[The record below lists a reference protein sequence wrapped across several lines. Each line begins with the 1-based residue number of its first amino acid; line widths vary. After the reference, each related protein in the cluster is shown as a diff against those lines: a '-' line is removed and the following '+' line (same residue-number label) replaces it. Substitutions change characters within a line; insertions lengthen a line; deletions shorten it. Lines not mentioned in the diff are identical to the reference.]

1 MAEWIVL
8 GSAHA
13 VPDAAH
19 ANTHFVLTDGER
31 TLLVDAPCEVVPRL
45 RQVGVSPWELTDIV
59 LTHFHPDHTA
69 GMPMLL
75 MDSWLQGRT
84 TPLHIYALADVVE
97 RLKQLMALY
106 RWENWPNFFPVVFHT
121 LPESPLTPVL
131 EAPGWQVWASPV
143 AHMVPGVGLRIA
155 FPNGEVLAYS
165 GDTAP
170 TDTVVALAEGAD
182 YLFHEATGA
191 MEGHTSAAQAG
202 EIAARAGA
210 KRLYLVHTA
219 TDAASRAALAA
230 EARKTFGGEVVV
242 ADDLLRL
249 SVGV

>member
-13 VPDAAH
+13 VPDAHH

-45 RQVGVSPWELTDIV
+45 RQAGISPWHLTAII

-84 TPLHIYALADVVE
+84 APLHIYALEDVIE
-97 RLKQLMALY
+97 RLQRLMSLY
-106 RWENWPNFFPVVFHT
+106 RWENWPDFFPVVFHAI
-121 LPESPLTPVL
+121 PAEALTPVL
-131 EAPGWQVWASPV
+131 EAPSWRVWASPV
-143 AHMVPGVGLRIA
+143 VHMVPAVGLRIA

-165 GDTAP
+165 GDTGP
-170 TDTVVALAEGAD
+170 TEAVVGLAKGAD
-182 YLFHEATGA
+182 YLFHEASGA

-210 KRLYLVHTA
+210 KRLYLVHTP
-219 TDAASRAALAA
+219 TDAARRAALGA
-230 EARKTFGGEVVV
+230 EARKHFGGEVVV
-242 ADDLLRL
+242 ADDLLRV
-249 SVGV
+249 SVGA

>member
-1 MAEWIVL
+1 MPEWIVL

-13 VPDAAH
+13 VPDAQH
-19 ANTHFVLTDGER
+19 ANTHFALTDGER

-45 RQVGVSPWELTDIV
+45 RQAGISPWHLTEII

-84 TPLHIYALADVVE
+84 APLHIYALADVIE
-97 RLKQLMALY
+97 RLQQLMALY
-106 RWENWPNFFPVVFHT
+106 RWETWPDFFPVHFHT
-121 LPESPLTPVL
+121 IAEKPLTRVL

-143 AHMVPGVGLRIA
+143 VHMVPAIGLRVA

-165 GDTAP
+165 GDTGP
-170 TDTVVALAEGAD
+170 TEAVVDLAREAD
-182 YLFHEATGA
+182 YLFHEASGA
-191 MEGHTSAAQAG
+191 MEGHTSAFQAG
-202 EIAARAGA
+202 EIAARAQA

-219 TDAASRAALAA
+219 TDAASRAALAV
-230 EARKTFGGEVVV
+230 EARKAFGGEVTL
-242 ADDLLRL
+242 ADDLLRV
-249 SVGV
+249 SVGE

>member
-13 VPDAAH
+13 VPDAQH
-19 ANTHFVLTDGER
+19 ANTHFALTDGER
-31 TLLVDAPCEVVPRL
+31 TLLVDAPCEVVSRL
-45 RQVGVSPWELTDIV
+45 RQAGISPWHLDEII

-84 TPLHIYALADVVE
+84 APLHIYALEDVID
-97 RLKQLMALY
+97 RLQRLMSLY
-106 RWENWPNFFPVVFHT
+106 RWENWPDFFPVVFHAIPT
-121 LPESPLTPVL
+121 EAMTPVL
-131 EAPGWQVWASPV
+131 EAPAWRVWASPV
-143 AHMVPGVGLRIA
+143 EHMVPAIGLRIA

-165 GDTAP
+165 GDTGPCEA
-170 TDTVVALAEGAD
+170 VVGLARHAD

-191 MEGHTSAAQAG
+191 MGGHTSAAQAG
-202 EIAARAGA
+202 DTAARAGA

-219 TDAASRAALAA
+219 TDPATRTALAT
-230 EARKTFGGEVVV
+230 EASKVFDGEVVV
-242 ADDLLRL
+242 ADDLLRV
-249 SVGV
+249 SVGA